1 MRIKI
6 PLKRKTLLWAA
17 TIPLIVTGLIFASRC
32 SKTQTVQP
40 GPPEVQVVQVEQK
53 DVPIY
58 SEWIGTLDGMVNE
71 EIKAQ
76 VTGYLL
82 KQDYSE
88 GSFVRKGQLLFEID
102 ARPLQAALDQAN
114 GDLAKAD
121 GQLAQADAQLLQ
133 ANAQLLQA
141 QANQGKTQLDVNR
154 YTPLAKEKAIT
165 EQDLDNAV
173 QANLAAKALVQ
184 AANAGVETAKA
195 AIQAAK
201 AQVKTAKAAVQTA
214 QLNLGFTKITSL
226 IDGVA
231 GIATAQVGDLVS
243 PSGQALTTVST
254 LDPIKVYFTA
264 SEQEW
269 LDWNRRF
276 PTEASRVAQRKLL
289 PLELI
294 LANGTTYPHQGFIY
308 FSDREVNQTTGSI
321 RIAGTFPN
329 PENILR
335 PGGYGRI
342 RAATNIREGALLV
355 PQRAVTELQGSYQV
369 AVVGADNKVSIRTV
383 KVGEQ
388 TGSMWIVQEGLKP
401 GERVVAEGVQKVRAG
416 ALVNPMPFVAA
427 AETKGG

>member
-1 MRIKI
+1 MHTNIS
-6 PLKRKTLLWAA
+6 LKRKTVLSA
-17 TIPLIVTGLIFASRC
+17 IVPLIVTSLLVAGC
-32 SKTQTVQP
+32 SKTQMAQP

-58 SEWIGTLDGMVNE
+58 SEWIGTLQGMVNAE
-71 EIKAQ
+71 MKAQ

-88 GSFVRKGQLLFEID
+88 GNFVKKGQLLFEID

-114 GDLAKAD
+114 GDLAKAV
-121 GQLAQADAQLLQ
+121 GQLAQANAQLLQ

-141 QANQGKTQLDVNR
+141 QANQGKTQLDVDR
-154 YTPLAKEKAIT
+154 YIPLAKEKAVT
-165 EQDLDNAV
+165 EQDLDNAI

-195 AIQAAK
+195 AIQAAN

-243 PSGQALTTVST
+243 PSGQPLTTVST

-269 LDWNRRF
+269 LDWNKRF
-276 PTEASRVAQRKLL
+276 PTEASRVAERKLL

-294 LANGTTYPHQGFIY
+294 LANGSTYPHQGFIY
-308 FSDREVNQTTGSI
+308 FSDREVNQTTGTI

-342 RAATNIREGALLV
+342 RAATNFREGALLV

-369 AVVGADNKVSIRTV
+369 AVVGTDNKVSIRNV
-383 KVGEQ
+383 KVGDR
-388 TGSMWIVQEGLKP
+388 TGPMWIIEEGLKP
-401 GERVVAEGVQKVRAG
+401 GERVVAEGVQKVTAG
-416 ALVNPMPFVAA
+416 ALVNPKPFVAT